1 MLLLCMKSGSIS
13 GSTERAVDEQTRGAS
28 PKAADEYLGYGVNLR
43 RKRQTP
49 PTNVVIE
56 LDNADELFAAD
67 PRGLLAGGRRIDSGM
82 DELVE
87 RLLAQ
92 KEITDDQRVVLDIA
106 STCSDEL
113 AAKVVAAV
121 RRYCELRLRRA
132 NREHDLIRRQGMR
145 SLLSGSLLFAV
156 GIALSFTFT
165 RPVMGEIANDL
176 LGNGVFLVVAWV
188 GLWYPLDLLFIAR
201 EQAKREIR
209 VLGRMLTM
217 PVVVCT
223 DDRALPVAVT
233 PGSPVNP
240 GLPPSLNSRFRR
252 FRGPSKSGL

>member
-1 MLLLCMKSGSIS
+1 
-13 GSTERAVDEQTRGAS
+13 V
-28 PKAADEYLGYGVNLR
+28 VNLR
-43 RKRQTP
+43 RKRRAP
-49 PTNVVIE
+49 PTDVVIE

-67 PRGLLAGGRRIDSGM
+67 PRGLLAGAHRIDSGM

-92 KEITDDQRVVLDIA
+92 VEITDDQRVVLDMA
-106 STCSDEL
+106 SACSDEL
-113 AAKVVAAV
+113 AATMVAAV
-121 RRYCELRLRRA
+121 RRYLELRLRRA
-132 NREHDLIRRQGMR
+132 YREHDLIWRQGMR
-145 SLLSGSLLFAV
+145 ALFSGSLLFGM
-156 GIALSFTFT
+156 GIALSYTFT
-165 RPVMGEIANDL
+165 RPAMGEIANDL

-217 PVVVCT
+217 PVVVRSHV
-223 DDRALPVAVT
+223 RALRDAVT
-233 PGSPVNP
+233 PCAPVSQ
-240 GLPPSLNSRFRR
+240 GLPASLNSRFRR